1 MTTSEQVL
9 HELVL
14 KLETRLGRLP
24 TEDEVYDFITGDD
37 DARLHIWNKTKEG
50 K

>member
-14 KLETRLGRLP
+14 KLETRLGRLL
-24 TEDEVYDFITGDD
+24 TEDEVYDFITGDY
-37 DARLHIWNKTKEG
+37 DARLHIWNTKKAG

>member
-1 MTTSEQVL
+1 MTTSEKVL

-14 KLETRLGRLP
+14 KMEERFGRVP